1 MEIVSILKDFLV
13 NSADVFFVV
22 LTPGWDA
29 VKVHACNG
37 QYGFAL
43 LTPSLLVENMLAAA
57 LVYFVVVRCR
67 KYLEKHKI
75 HKLNSETSEKY
86 IA

>member
-29 VKVHACNG
+29 VKVHACDG

-43 LTPSLLVENMLAAA
+43 LTPSLLVENMLAAT

-67 KYLEKHKI
+67 E
-75 HKLNSETSEKY
+75 
-86 IA
+86 

>member
-29 VKVHACNG
+29 VKVHACTG

-67 KYLEKHKI
+67 E
-75 HKLNSETSEKY
+75 
-86 IA
+86 

>member
-13 NSADVFFVV
+13 NSADVVFVV

-29 VKVHACNG
+29 VKVHACHG

-43 LTPSLLVENMLAAA
+43 LTPSLLVENMLTAA

-67 KYLEKHKI
+67 E
-75 HKLNSETSEKY
+75 
-86 IA
+86 

>member
-1 MEIVSILKDFLV
+1 MEIGSILKDFLV
-13 NSADVFFVV
+13 NSADVFSSF
-22 LTPGWDA
+22 LLQPGWDA
-29 VKVHACNG
+29 VKVHACDG

-67 KYLEKHKI
+67 E
-75 HKLNSETSEKY
+75 
-86 IA
+86 

>member
-29 VKVHACNG
+29 VKVHACDG

-43 LTPSLLVENMLAAA
+43 FTPSLLVENMLAAA

-67 KYLEKHKI
+67 E
-75 HKLNSETSEKY
+75 
-86 IA
+86 